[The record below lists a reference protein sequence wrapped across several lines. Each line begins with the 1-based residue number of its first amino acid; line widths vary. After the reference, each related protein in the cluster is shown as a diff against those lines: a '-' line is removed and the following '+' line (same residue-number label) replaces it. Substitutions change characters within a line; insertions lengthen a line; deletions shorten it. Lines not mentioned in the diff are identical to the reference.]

1 MSVDRNL
8 IGARGER
15 IAMNLLTRAHGRA
28 EPFFRP
34 TFLGEKYPAVE
45 FFVELIGAPGNQVA
59 FFFAQVKAT
68 RRGYTPRVA
77 SAPRWIRRRW
87 LDS

>member
-1 MSVDRNL
+1 MSVDRKL

-34 TFLGEKYPAVE
+34 TFVGEKYPAVDL
-45 FFVELIGAPGNQVA
+45 FVELIGAPGN
-59 FFFAQVKAT
+59 
-68 RRGYTPRVA
+68 
-77 SAPRWIRRRW
+77 
-87 LDS
+87 